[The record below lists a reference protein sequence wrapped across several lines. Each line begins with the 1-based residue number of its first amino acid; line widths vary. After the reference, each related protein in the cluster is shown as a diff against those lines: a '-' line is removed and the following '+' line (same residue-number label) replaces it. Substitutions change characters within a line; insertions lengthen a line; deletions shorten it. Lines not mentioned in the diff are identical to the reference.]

1 MSEGQK
7 ETESLM
13 ALTLSTTEIVHL
25 YFALLIVV
33 TILNLLIG
41 RFTYD
46 VLILTVV
53 IIPMLFLTWWD
64 VRQAKIIG
72 AEALLKGFSQNII
85 IIFLL
90 FIAVTAISSA
100 YYNVS
105 GRQNPN
111 DLRDVADF
119 YHNIFS
125 TLPFTMD
132 NLLKDVIV
140 SIASSLVGGL
150 VTKTIFKGGSFEFGV
165 G

>member
-150 VTKTIFKGGSFEFGV
+150 VTKTIFKD
-165 G
+165 